1 MSVISSQFNY
11 ELNQYSPLIDEYNA
25 VARCDEDGKQE
36 IVFEKADLPSIV
48 KSHGDSEDWTLN
60 RLLKAGI
67 NPDFPIHTS
76 APSRLENASEIL
88 EVEKE
93 VNALFDNVESEKS
106 E

>member
-11 ELNQYSPLIDEYNA
+11 ELNQYSPVIDEYNA
-25 VARCDEDGKQE
+25 VVKCDEDGKE
-36 IVFEKADLPSIV
+36 DVVYEKADLPSIV
-48 KSHGDSEDWTLN
+48 KSHGDADDWKLN

-67 NPDFPIHTS
+67 NPDFSIHTS
-76 APSRLENASEIL
+76 APSRIESASEVL

-93 VNALFDNVESEKS
+93 VNALFENVESPKS